1 MLERFHLVVIREVER
16 QGSLTAAANALHL
29 TQSALSHTV
38 RKIEQQLG
46 TPIWNREGRGLRL
59 TQGGQ
64 YLLKLASRLL
74 PQFELAEERMKQ
86 YAKGERGTLRIG
98 MECHPCYQWLL
109 KVVSPY
115 LSRWPDVDVDVKQ
128 RFLGIRDADAA
139 IDYLAA
145 FVALARESASSA
157 PRMLR

>member
-38 RKIEQQLG
+38 KKLEQQLG
-46 TPIWNREGRGLRL
+46 TPIWDREGRGLRL

-64 YLLKLASRLL
+64 YLLRLAHRLL
-74 PQFELAEERMKQ
+74 PQFEFAEERMKQ

-128 RFLGIRDADAA
+128 RFQFGGIGALFSYD
-139 IDYLAA
+139 IDVL
-145 FVALARESASSA
+145 VTPDPL
-157 PRMLR
+157 

>member
-1 MLERFHLVVIREVER
+1 
-16 QGSLTAAANALHL
+16 
-29 TQSALSHTV
+29 
-38 RKIEQQLG
+38 
-46 TPIWNREGRGLRL
+46 
-59 TQGGQ
+59 
-64 YLLKLASRLL
+64 
-74 PQFELAEERMKQ
+74 MKQ

-145 FVALARESASSA
+145 FVVLARESASSA

>member
-1 MLERFHLVVIREVER
+1 
-16 QGSLTAAANALHL
+16 
-29 TQSALSHTV
+29 
-38 RKIEQQLG
+38 
-46 TPIWNREGRGLRL
+46 
-59 TQGGQ
+59 
-64 YLLKLASRLL
+64 
-74 PQFELAEERMKQ
+74 MKQ

-157 PRMLR
+157 PHMLR